1 PTLTDLDK
9 VKETL
14 IRERETMMK
23 ENAYW
28 LNVLQNMYRQK
39 DKLMTLEE
47 YRKIIRSVNRK
58 DIRNVARKY
67 INENNYV
74 IGKLLPK
81 QPE

>member
-1 PTLTDLDK
+1 LTDLDK